1 MTGSSEALPFCQPYE
16 LTVMIKT
23 GIQWY
28 ALYTKPCWEKK
39 VAGLMAVH
47 AIEHYCPLQK
57 IQRKW
62 SDRKKIIMEPLF
74 KSYVFVRINEKQ
86 QTEVRQVSGVVS
98 IVQYLGKPAIIRDDE
113 IDTIRQFLNEYRNIR
128 LERME
133 FNVNDRVKVVS
144 GPFMQMEGNVLEV
157 KNKTVKVLLP
167 SLGFLMVAEIE
178 KTNLVK

>member
-1 MTGSSEALPFCQPYE
+1 MMKSG
-16 LTVMIKT
+16 M
-23 GIQWY
+23 QWY
-28 ALYTKPCWEKK
+28 ALYTRPCWEKK
-39 VAGLMAVH
+39 VAGLMAMN

-74 KSYVFVRINEKQ
+74 KSYVFVRITEKQ
-86 QTEVRQVSGVVS
+86 QTAVRQVSGVVS
-98 IVQYLGKPAIIRDDE
+98 FVQYLGKPAIVRDDE

-133 FNVNDRVKVVS
+133 FNVRDRVKVVS
-144 GPFMQMEGNVLEV
+144 GPFMQMEGDVLEV
-157 KNKTVKVLLP
+157 KHKTVKVLLP
-167 SLGFLMVAEIE
+167 SLGFLMTAEIE